1 MRLHLGA
8 VPDDP
13 DFHPEAE
20 GWSPIRE
27 PGPWMIQL
35 IAMPFIFVLAFFSFE
50 LLYLVFPREILFN
63 PSFTISIVCAPIWI
77 WMMVLLIPIHE
88 FLHAVCQPGWEFSPN
103 SVIGFWPS
111 KVLFYAHYQGAMS
124 RNRFLIALAM
134 PFIVLGLVPIPII
147 AVSQIIGLTALMVV
161 ALAYLALIGSVLA
174 CGDAV
179 GFSVIISQIP
189 RSAIVRN
196 KGWKTYWKLGVSGD
210 QSLDLSDTP

>member
-1 MRLHLGA
+1 MRLHFGA

-13 DFHPEAE
+13 EFHPEAE

-35 IAMPFIFVLAFFSFE
+35 IAMPIAFVLAFFSFG
-50 LLYLVFPREILFN
+50 LLYLVFPRELLFSQ
-63 PSFTISIVCAPIWI
+63 PISASMLCAPAWI
-77 WMMVLLIPIHE
+77 WMFFLLIPIHE
-88 FLHAVCQPGWEFSPN
+88 FLHAVCQPGWGFSTN

-124 RNRFLIALAM
+124 RNRFLLALAM
-134 PFIVLGLVPIPII
+134 PYIVLGLAPVPII
-147 AVSQIIGLTALMVV
+147 AVSQIFGLTALTVV

-179 GFSVIISQIP
+179 GFWVLIFKIP
-189 RSAIVRN
+189 SSALVRN
-196 KGWKTYWKLGVSGD
+196 KGWKTYWKLESPHG
-210 QSLDLSDTP
+210 